1 MNVRENPDRQ
11 KKQKKPLN
19 SDLRYVEIDFRSMM
33 GEKRLNALLLVC
45 VRRDMFLG
53 HGKIIEIYAFKY
65 TRRMLLFNPLSEN

>member
-1 MNVRENPDRQ
+1 
-11 KKQKKPLN
+11 
-19 SDLRYVEIDFRSMM
+19 M